1 MMLKKRI
8 QNKTSQLVIKTK
20 KTIFPFGLAL
30 SLFLLPQ
37 IAFSQ
42 GVNIGAPFPGEP
54 TNVTFE
60 AHTFYIFKWAASI
73 GSLLAMLMIIYAGI
87 KYMSSGGNPQVLED
101 AKETIVGSLI
111 GLGMIILA
119 YFLLKTIGVN
129 VVGGR
134 V

>member
-1 MMLKKRI
+1 MLKKRVL
-8 QNKTSQLVIKTK
+8 NKANRLMIKTDRA
-20 KTIFPFGLAL
+20 IFPICLAL
-30 SLFLLPQ
+30 SVFLFPQ
-37 IAFSQ
+37 IAFSD
-42 GVNIGAPFPGEP
+42 ISAPFPGEP

-60 AHTFYIFKWAASI
+60 NHTFYIFKWAASI

-87 KYMSSGGNPQVLED
+87 KYMSSGGNPQILED

-129 VVGGR
+129 VVGGA